1 MNKTIKNFYENQ
13 TIKDYENSHGPR
25 FEFLISDLKLDEIKD
40 SKIGDFGCGYG
51 PIFERMPKANNNHNI
66 GFDGADLK
74 NLPFDYFCA
83 DLSYDYFSEDYFKK
97 FSFQL
102 DYAFCFETIEHLSN
116 PYHALSE
123 IKKILKYDGIL
134 YLSIPN
140 IRVLHNT
147 IYPTLLYPVDGF
159 KEFLEQMAFEILDHR
174 QHSKSFI
181 QEVFALQNK
190 PWSHSK
196 MRFHRHESIFKDLSP
211 VESVNL

>member
-1 MNKTIKNFYENQ
+1 MNKTIENFYQNQ
-13 TIKDYENSHGPR
+13 TINDYENSHGPR
-25 FEFLISDLKLDEIKD
+25 FEFLISDLKLDEIKN

-97 FSFQL
+97 FNFQL

-140 IRVLHNT
+140 AKVLHDT
-147 IYPTLLYPVDGF
+147 IYPALLYSLDGF
-159 KEFLEQMAFEILDHR
+159 KEFLGQMAFQIIDHR
-174 QHSKSFI
+174 LHSKSFA
-181 QEVFALQNK
+181 QEVFTLRNK
-190 PWSHSK
+190 PWTYSK
-196 MRFHRHESIFKDLSP
+196 MRFNRSP
-211 VESVNL
+211 QDISPIEYVNL